1 MINCAGIILWAECAS
16 IQDSLVLCQDP
27 LGKGTTKKMS
37 RDNIEAKF
45 ILGAGKIILC
55 IIIVEIVTYYEVHEL
70 VDIMVKSVC
79 SACDLG

>member
-1 MINCAGIILWAECAS
+1 
-16 IQDSLVLCQDP
+16 
-27 LGKGTTKKMS
+27 MS